1 MDKNILSTIESR
13 FSWEILESE
22 KTRVRILLIVMLF
35 AFSFWC
41 IAGTFFRSELYTI
54 FQKEFPIKIVLSVL
68 FFGICYESFSLFLYS
83 HFLKNRKPV
92 PDIARFAN
100 SFVETSLPSLVIYFM
115 SNILESSLA
124 FFSPLPFFYFIF
136 ITLSI
141 LRLNFGLSFFTGLV
155 AGFELLGIALYQI
168 PKFDSIA
175 FGNQYFTSYTPII
188 IKSVVLLITG
198 IIAGLVGKKVK
209 KSLMLSI
216 HILQEKNE
224 IIGMFGQYVSP
235 AVVDKLIQQKTT
247 MPPEVKDVCIMFLDI
262 RNFTTFSESRSPEE
276 VIGYLN
282 TIFHYFIDI
291 VNQNGGMVNKFL
303 GDGFLAVFGA
313 PLSDNG
319 KDVENAVKASIQL
332 VNKLDILND
341 QNVIPHTKI
350 GIGLHAG
357 QAVTGNVGSNERK
370 EYTLIGDTVNL
381 ASRVEQMNKE
391 FGSRL
396 LITDSVFKKLPN
408 QEFWMPVPLVKVK
421 GRKEEVQLY
430 RFEPSL

>member
-1 MDKNILSTIESR
+1 M
-13 FSWEILESE
+13 
-22 KTRVRILLIVMLF
+22 
-35 AFSFWC
+35 
-41 IAGTFFRSELYTI
+41 
-54 FQKEFPIKIVLSVL
+54 
-68 FFGICYESFSLFLYS
+68 
-83 HFLKNRKPV
+83 
-92 PDIARFAN
+92 
-100 SFVETSLPSLVIYFM
+100 
-115 SNILESSLA
+115 A